1 MQCEKFKINLILFRF
16 ELAYNFIMKTVLFF
30 FFLCLSLSFSAQIAT
45 GQWRLH
51 VNAANAKDICF
62 GNNKVLAAFEN
73 GLLEYDNIHHEST
86 EWNKINHLS
95 EVLVS
100 CVIFDSTS
108 NSFWIGYENG
118 NMDKLD
124 GSTIFNFPDL
134 KLASI
139 MGDKK
144 ILKFQSHGKFLFAAT
159 HFGIIKID
167 PVKMEVSDT
176 YYPPL
181 NGRKINDFTFH
192 KDSIYVVSDS
202 NLFVINASNSL
213 IANPSNWKIDPR
225 VSKHNISTFKYVCS
239 FAQELYLG
247 ATHPDFGKDS
257 IFRLDNNQLHEMN
270 SKMFTD
276 EIEIFAI
283 QSQANQFFVST
294 YNNTFF
300 FDQNILLTESL
311 YKYTFFP
318 YPRPQKVVF
327 GEGVW
332 WIADNENGLV
342 KWVDNYHNASIP
354 FIGPAKR
361 SFFTA
366 DCQQGVMAFTGGILH
381 KTSVA
386 FNASGAYTFID
397 EKWSLY
403 DRWNQKRWLKKNIWD
418 VSSVSIN
425 PINPNQIAFGS
436 FSEVPLSI
444 MNSNQQIDTIYD
456 INNSI
461 LEKYAV
467 TDNSWTCI
475 SDLKY
480 DLNENLWMLNSYSN
494 TPLKMLSKSGKW
506 YSFETGGSTKK
517 VFNRKLI
524 IDNQNNKW
532 FTVYGTGIVGFTDGG
547 TIDDVSDDI
556 FRVVNDGLTSGA
568 LPSKEVTALAMD
580 FNNQLWIGTDNGFC
594 ILYNAGAILSKE
606 QSSFSAQR
614 IKLRF
619 EGNVEYML
627 GKTAISD
634 IEVDGGN
641 RKWIATASAGLFLL
655 SPDGSEILAS
665 YTKENSPLISN
676 AILDL
681 KLNHQT
687 GELYVITEEGL
698 VSFRTDATQG
708 ANSYENTKVFPNPL
722 KPEHTFGVTIQGIA
736 YDSDIRFTD
745 AGGNLIYK
753 TTSNGGTAHWDGKTN
768 TGERVKAGVYFIWT
782 APNDGEGRKVGEF
795 VVIE

>member
-1 MQCEKFKINLILFRF
+1 MILFRF
-16 ELAYNFIMKTVLFF
+16 ELADNSIMKITLFF
-30 FFLCLSLSFSAQIAT
+30 IFLSFSLSFSAQIAT

-51 VNAANAKDICF
+51 VNASNAKDVCF

-73 GLLEYDNIHHEST
+73 GVLEYDNTHHEST

-100 CVIFDSTS
+100 CVTFDSTS

-124 GSTIFNFPDL
+124 GSTIYNLPDL

-144 ILKFQSHGKFLFAAT
+144 IVKFQSHGKYLFAAT
-159 HFGIIKID
+159 YFGILKID
-167 PVKMEVSDT
+167 PLKMEVSDT

-192 KDSIYVVSDS
+192 KDSIYVISDS
-202 NLFVINASNSL
+202 NLFVINAGNSL
-213 IANPSNWKIDPR
+213 LANPANWKIDPR
-225 VSKHNISTFKYVCS
+225 VSKHNVSVFKYICS
-239 FAQELYLG
+239 FAQELYLS

-257 IFRLDNNQLHEMN
+257 IFRLDNTNLHEMN
-270 SKMFTD
+270 SKMFKE
-276 EIEIFAI
+276 EIEVFAM
-283 QSQANQFFVST
+283 QAQGNQFFVST
-294 YNNTFF
+294 YNNSFF
-300 FDQNILLTESL
+300 FDQNILQSEIL
-311 YKYTFFP
+311 YKYTFSP
-318 YPRPQKVVF
+318 YPRPQKVVIGDGF
-327 GEGVW
+327 Y

-342 KWVDNYHNASIP
+342 KWKDNYHNSSIP
-354 FIGPAKR
+354 FVGPAKR

-366 DCQQGVMAFTGGILH
+366 DCQQGKMAFTGGILH
-381 KTSVA
+381 KASIA

-397 EKWSLY
+397 EKWTLL
-403 DRWNQKRWLKKNIWD
+403 DRWNQKRWLNKNVWD

-436 FSEVPLSI
+436 FSDVPLSI
-444 MNSNQQIDTIYD
+444 MNTNQQIDTIYD
-456 INNSI
+456 ITNSP
-461 LEKYAV
+461 LEKYS
-467 TDNSWTCI
+467 TSDNNWSCI
-475 SDLKY
+475 ADLKY
-480 DLNENLWMLNSYSN
+480 DNNENLWMLNSYSN
-494 TPLKMLSKSGKW
+494 TPLKMLSKTGKW

-517 VFNRKLI
+517 VFNRKLL

-532 FTVYGTGIVGFTDGG
+532 FTVYGTGIVGFSDGG

-606 QSSFSAQR
+606 QTSFAAQR

-655 SPDGSEILAS
+655 SPDGSEIVAS

-676 AILDL
+676 SILDL

-708 ANSYENTKVFPNPL
+708 TNSYENTTVFPNPL

-736 YDSDIRFTD
+736 FDSDIRFTD
-745 AGGNLIYK
+745 AGGNLVYK
-753 TTSNGGTAHWDGKTN
+753 TTSNGGTAHWDGKTT

-782 APNDGEGRKVGEF
+782 APNEGEGRKVGEF
-795 VVIE
+795 VVIN